1 MSINEIVILLLGIII
16 SITLLLMFRRLFFG
30 KKASIEIN
38 KKVNSRELFEP
49 VQTSEEK
56 IERNQASIDEEILDD
71 YNESIES
78 DNYDSVFKSNEK
90 TDLITIHLEAEENV
104 FEYEPLIHFLKNSDF
119 DFSDE
124 GGWFKINLE
133 EENNFLFVNG
143 LNPGKFSLE
152 ENIIST
158 NVMTLIYSMRPK
170 TNSVNALAELI
181 KFSEL
186 VAKQFSS
193 QILDYDR
200 NVLTQQMVEHYSQ
213 MAEEF
218 DLNNL
223 S

>member
-1 MSINEIVILLLGIII
+1 MSINEIIILLLGIII

-30 KKASIEIN
+30 KKSSIEIN

-49 VQTSEEK
+49 VQASEEE
-56 IERNQASIDEEILDD
+56 IVENQTPINEEILDD
-71 YNESIES
+71 YDESIES

-158 NVMTLIYSMRPK
+158 NVMTLIYSMKPK
-170 TNSVNALAELI
+170 TNSVNSLAELI

-193 QILDYDR
+193 QILDSDR
-200 NVLTQQMVEHYSQ
+200 NALTQQMVEHYSQ

>member
-1 MSINEIVILLLGIII
+1 MSINEIIILLLGIII

-30 KKASIEIN
+30 KKSSIEIN

-49 VQTSEEK
+49 VQASEEE
-56 IERNQASIDEEILDD
+56 IVENQTPINEEILDD
-71 YNESIES
+71 YDESIES

-133 EENNFLFVNG
+133 VENNFLFVNG

-158 NVMTLIYSMRPK
+158 NVMTLIYSMKPK
-170 TNSVNALAELI
+170 TNSVNSLAELI

-193 QILDYDR
+193 QILDSDR
-200 NVLTQQMVEHYSQ
+200 NALTQQMVEHYSQ

>member
-1 MSINEIVILLLGIII
+1 MSINEIIILVLGIII

-30 KKASIEIN
+30 KKSSIELN

-49 VQTSEEK
+49 VQASEDE
-56 IERNQASIDEEILDD
+56 IMENQTPINEEILDD
-71 YNESIES
+71 YDESIES

-119 DFSDE
+119 DFLDE
-124 GGWFKINLE
+124 GGWFKINLD

-158 NVMTLIYSMRPK
+158 NVMTLIYSMKPK
-170 TNSVNALAELI
+170 TNSVNSLAELI

-193 QILDYDR
+193 QILDSDR
-200 NVLTQQMVEHYSQ
+200 NALTQQMVEHYSQ

>member
-1 MSINEIVILLLGIII
+1 MSINEIIILLLGIII

-30 KKASIEIN
+30 KKSSIEIN

-49 VQTSEEK
+49 VQASEEE
-56 IERNQASIDEEILDD
+56 IVENQTPINEEILDD
-71 YNESIES
+71 YDESIES
-78 DNYDSVFKSNEK
+78 DNYDSVFKPNEK

-158 NVMTLIYSMRPK
+158 NVMTLIYSMKPK
-170 TNSVNALAELI
+170 TNSVNSLAELI

-193 QILDYDR
+193 QILDSDR
-200 NVLTQQMVEHYSQ
+200 NALTQQMVEHYSQ

>member
-1 MSINEIVILLLGIII
+1 MSINEIIILLLGIII

-30 KKASIEIN
+30 KKSSIELN

-49 VQTSEEK
+49 VQASEDE
-56 IERNQASIDEEILDD
+56 IMENQTPINEEILDD
-71 YNESIES
+71 YDESIES
-78 DNYDSVFKSNEK
+78 DNCDSVFKSNEK

-124 GGWFKINLE
+124 GGWFKINLD

-158 NVMTLIYSMRPK
+158 NVMTLIYSMKPK
-170 TNSVNALAELI
+170 TNSVNSLAELI

-193 QILDYDR
+193 QILDSDR
-200 NVLTQQMVEHYSQ
+200 NALTQQMVEHYSQ

>member
-1 MSINEIVILLLGIII
+1 MSINEIIILLLGILI

-30 KKASIEIN
+30 KKSSIEIN

-49 VQTSEEK
+49 VQASEEE
-56 IERNQASIDEEILDD
+56 IVENQTPINEEILDD
-71 YNESIES
+71 YDESTES

-158 NVMTLIYSMRPK
+158 NVMTLIYSMKPK
-170 TNSVNALAELI
+170 TNSVNSLSEMI

-193 QILDYDR
+193 QILDSDR
-200 NVLTQQMVEHYSQ
+200 NPLTQQMVEHYSQ

>member
-1 MSINEIVILLLGIII
+1 MSINEIIILLLGIII
-16 SITLLLMFRRLFFG
+16 SITLLLMLRRLFFG
-30 KKASIEIN
+30 KKSSIELN

-49 VQTSEEK
+49 VQASEDEFM
-56 IERNQASIDEEILDD
+56 ENQTPINEEILDD
-71 YNESIES
+71 YDESIES

-124 GGWFKINLE
+124 GGWFKINLD

-158 NVMTLIYSMRPK
+158 NVMTLIYSMKPK
-170 TNSVNALAELI
+170 TNSVNSLAELI

-193 QILDYDR
+193 QILDSDR
-200 NVLTQQMVEHYSQ
+200 NALTQQMVEHYSQ

>member
-30 KKASIEIN
+30 KKSSIEIN

-90 TDLITIHLEAEENV
+90 TDLITIHLEAEEIV

>member
-30 KKASIEIN
+30 KKSSIEIN

-49 VQTSEEK
+49 VQASEEE
-56 IERNQASIDEEILDD
+56 IVENQTPINEEILDD
-71 YNESIES
+71 YDESIES

-158 NVMTLIYSMRPK
+158 NVMTLIYSMKPK
-170 TNSVNALAELI
+170 TNSVNSLSEMI

-193 QILDYDR
+193 QILDSDR
-200 NVLTQQMVEHYSQ
+200 NPLTQQMVEHYSQ

>member
-1 MSINEIVILLLGIII
+1 MSINEIVILLLGIVI
-16 SITLLLMFRRLFFG
+16 SMTLLLMFRRLFFG
-30 KKASIEIN
+30 KKSSIEIN

-49 VQTSEEK
+49 VQASEEK
-56 IERNQASIDEEILDD
+56 TDENQASIDEKILDD
-71 YNESIES
+71 YDESMES

-90 TDLITIHLEAEENV
+90 TDLITVHLEAEENV
-104 FEYEPLIHFLKNSDF
+104 FEYEPLIHFLKNSGF

-158 NVMTLIYSMRPK
+158 NVMTLIYSMKPK
-170 TNSVNALAELI
+170 ANSVNALAELI

-186 VAKQFSS
+186 VVKQFSS
-193 QILDYDR
+193 QILDSDR

>member
-1 MSINEIVILLLGIII
+1 MSINEIIILLLGIII

-30 KKASIEIN
+30 KKSSIEIN

-49 VQTSEEK
+49 VQASEEE
-56 IERNQASIDEEILDD
+56 IVENQTPINEEILDD
-71 YNESIES
+71 YDESIES

-104 FEYEPLIHFLKNSDF
+104 FEYEALIHFLKNSDF

-158 NVMTLIYSMRPK
+158 NVMTLIYSMKPK
-170 TNSVNALAELI
+170 TNSVNSLSEMI

-193 QILDYDR
+193 QILDSDR
-200 NVLTQQMVEHYSQ
+200 NALTQQMVEHYSQ

>member
-1 MSINEIVILLLGIII
+1 MSINEIIILLLGILI

-30 KKASIEIN
+30 KKSSIEIN

-49 VQTSEEK
+49 VQASEEE
-56 IERNQASIDEEILDD
+56 IMENQTPINEEILDD
-71 YNESIES
+71 YDESIES

-158 NVMTLIYSMRPK
+158 NVMTLIYSMKPK
-170 TNSVNALAELI
+170 TNSVNSLAELI

-193 QILDYDR
+193 QILDSDR
-200 NVLTQQMVEHYSQ
+200 NALTQQMVEHYSQ

>member
-1 MSINEIVILLLGIII
+1 MSINEIIILLLGIII

-30 KKASIEIN
+30 KKSSIEIN

-49 VQTSEEK
+49 VQASEEE
-56 IERNQASIDEEILDD
+56 IVENQTPINEEILDD
-71 YNESIES
+71 YDESIES

-124 GGWFKINLE
+124 GGWFKIDLE

-158 NVMTLIYSMRPK
+158 NVMTLIYSMKPK
-170 TNSVNALAELI
+170 TNSVNSLAELI

-193 QILDYDR
+193 QILDSDR
-200 NVLTQQMVEHYSQ
+200 NPLTQQMVEHYSQ

>member
-1 MSINEIVILLLGIII
+1 MSINEIIILLLGIII
-16 SITLLLMFRRLFFG
+16 SFTLLLMFRRLFFG
-30 KKASIEIN
+30 KKSSIEIN

-56 IERNQASIDEEILDD
+56 IDKNQASIDEEILDD
-71 YNESIES
+71 YDESIES

-104 FEYEPLIHFLKNSDF
+104 FEYEALIHFLKNSDF

-124 GGWFKINLE
+124 GGWFKINIE

-186 VAKQFSS
+186 VAKKFSS
-193 QILDYDR
+193 EILDYDR

>member
-30 KKASIEIN
+30 KKSSIEIN

-56 IERNQASIDEEILDD
+56 NEKNQSSIDEEILDEYD
-71 YNESIES
+71 KSIES

-152 ENIIST
+152 EDIIST
-158 NVMTLIYSMRPK
+158 NIMTLIYSMRPK

>member
-30 KKASIEIN
+30 KKSSIEIN

-49 VQTSEEK
+49 VQISEEK

-71 YNESIES
+71 YDESIES

-124 GGWFKINLE
+124 GGWFKINIE

>member
-1 MSINEIVILLLGIII
+1 MSINEIIILLLGIII

-30 KKASIEIN
+30 KKSSIEIN

-49 VQTSEEK
+49 VQASEEE
-56 IERNQASIDEEILDD
+56 IVENQTPINEEILDD
-71 YNESIES
+71 YDESIES

-90 TDLITIHLEAEENV
+90 SDLITIHLEAEENV

-158 NVMTLIYSMRPK
+158 NVMTLIYSMKPK
-170 TNSVNALAELI
+170 TNSVNSLAELI

-193 QILDYDR
+193 QILDSDR
-200 NVLTQQMVEHYSQ
+200 NALTQQMVEHYSQ

>member
-1 MSINEIVILLLGIII
+1 MSINEIIILLLGIII

-30 KKASIEIN
+30 KKSSIELN

-49 VQTSEEK
+49 VQASEDE
-56 IERNQASIDEEILDD
+56 IMENQTPINEEILDD
-71 YNESIES
+71 YDESIES

-90 TDLITIHLEAEENV
+90 TDLITIHLEADENV

-124 GGWFKINLE
+124 GGWFKINLD

-158 NVMTLIYSMRPK
+158 NVMTLIYSMKPK
-170 TNSVNALAELI
+170 TNSVNSLAELI

-193 QILDYDR
+193 QILDSDR
-200 NVLTQQMVEHYSQ
+200 NALTQQMVEHYSQ

>member
-1 MSINEIVILLLGIII
+1 MSINEIIILLLGIII
-16 SITLLLMFRRLFFG
+16 SVTLLLMFRRLFFG
-30 KKASIEIN
+30 KKSSIEIN

-56 IERNQASIDEEILDD
+56 IDKNQVSIDEEISDD
-71 YNESIES
+71 YDESIES

>member
-1 MSINEIVILLLGIII
+1 MSINEIIILLLGIII

-30 KKASIEIN
+30 KKSSIEIN

-49 VQTSEEK
+49 VQASEEE
-56 IERNQASIDEEILDD
+56 IVENQTPINEEILDD
-71 YNESIES
+71 YDESIES
-78 DNYDSVFKSNEK
+78 DDYDSVFKSNEK
-90 TDLITIHLEAEENV
+90 SDLITIHLEAEENV

-158 NVMTLIYSMRPK
+158 NVMTLIYSMKPK
-170 TNSVNALAELI
+170 TNSVNSLAELI

-193 QILDYDR
+193 QILDSDR
-200 NVLTQQMVEHYSQ
+200 NALTQQMVEHYSQ

>member
-1 MSINEIVILLLGIII
+1 MSINEIIILLLGIII

-30 KKASIEIN
+30 KKSSIEIN

-49 VQTSEEK
+49 VQASEEE
-56 IERNQASIDEEILDD
+56 IVENQTPINEEILDD
-71 YNESIES
+71 YDESIES

-90 TDLITIHLEAEENV
+90 TNLITIHLEAEENV

-158 NVMTLIYSMRPK
+158 NVMTLIYSMKPK
-170 TNSVNALAELI
+170 TNSVNSLAELI

-193 QILDYDR
+193 QILDSDR
-200 NVLTQQMVEHYSQ
+200 NALTQQMVEHYSQ

>member
-30 KKASIEIN
+30 KKSSIELN

-49 VQTSEEK
+49 VQASEDE
-56 IERNQASIDEEILDD
+56 IMENQTPINEEILDD
-71 YNESIES
+71 YDESIES

-124 GGWFKINLE
+124 GGWFKINLD

>member
-1 MSINEIVILLLGIII
+1 MSINEIIILLLGIII

-30 KKASIEIN
+30 KKSSIEIN

-49 VQTSEEK
+49 VQASEEE
-56 IERNQASIDEEILDD
+56 IVENQTPINEEILDD
-71 YNESIES
+71 YDESIES

-90 TDLITIHLEAEENV
+90 TDLITIHLEADENV

-158 NVMTLIYSMRPK
+158 NVMTLIYSMKPK
-170 TNSVNALAELI
+170 TNSVNSLSEMI

-193 QILDYDR
+193 QILDSDR
-200 NVLTQQMVEHYSQ
+200 NALTQQMVEHYSQ

>member
-1 MSINEIVILLLGIII
+1 MSINEIIILLLGIII

-30 KKASIEIN
+30 KKSSIEIN

-49 VQTSEEK
+49 VQASEEE
-56 IERNQASIDEEILDD
+56 IVENQTPINEEILDD
-71 YNESIES
+71 YDESIES

-104 FEYEPLIHFLKNSDF
+104 FEYEPLVHFLKNSDF

-158 NVMTLIYSMRPK
+158 NVMTLIYSMKPK
-170 TNSVNALAELI
+170 TNSVNSLTELI

-193 QILDYDR
+193 QILDSDR
-200 NVLTQQMVEHYSQ
+200 NALTQQMVEHYSQ